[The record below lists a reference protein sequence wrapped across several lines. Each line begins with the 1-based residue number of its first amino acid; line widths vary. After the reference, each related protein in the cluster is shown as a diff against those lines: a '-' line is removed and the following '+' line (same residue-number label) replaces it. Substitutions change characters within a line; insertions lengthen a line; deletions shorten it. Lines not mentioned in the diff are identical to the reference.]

1 MEITAAALWLNTAFA
16 AFDQSI
22 TLLVHQLYG
31 LAGGGDSADPAFG
44 GAFHRRVYEETG
56 GRQKCVRK
64 G

>member
-31 LAGGGDSADPAFG
+31 LAGGLSLIHISEPT
-44 GAFHRRVYEETG
+44 RPY
-56 GRQKCVRK
+56 
-64 G
+64 